1 MKKLLILFVVLDFI
15 FVGLILKVIS
25 STPSRT
31 ISSVDDSTYNQ
42 LTDGQ
47 KTKWDLVKTLKFEI
61 SSEAVSLI
69 TDNLQMICDTSALIE
84 LQFSAQNVAF
94 AGAAPM
100 VSHTFSCDSIRKD
113 QAANSLHTTFS
124 DFKNI
129 QQTKKID
136 LGTSRLAGF
145 NIYTDEKLPLRWRL
159 TAVRISGP
167 STFTI
172 NEFEIEKVL
181 MTAFEFN
188 LPTFVK

>member
-1 MKKLLILFVVLDFI
+1 MKKLLALFVVLDFI

-42 LTDGQ
+42 LTEGQ

-84 LQFSAQNVAF
+84 LQFSAQNVAI

-136 LGTSRLAGF
+136 LSTSRLAGF
-145 NIYTDEKLPLRWRL
+145 NIYTDEELPVKWKL

-181 MTAFEFN
+181 MTAFEFD
-188 LPTFVK
+188 LPTSVK